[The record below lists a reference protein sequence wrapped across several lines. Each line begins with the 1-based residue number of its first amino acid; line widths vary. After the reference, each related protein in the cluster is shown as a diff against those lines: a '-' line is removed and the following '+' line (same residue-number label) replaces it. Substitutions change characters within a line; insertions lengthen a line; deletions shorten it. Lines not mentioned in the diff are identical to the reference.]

1 MQRQGI
7 AEDRANPAAMRTL
20 RTRLAAVAAILLA
33 TFVVA
38 TASAD
43 TGPDGY
49 SGDASLE
56 ISTPNGG
63 TPAQRPPSVEPSG
76 GVAGPKSRG
85 GARSSQLPGFQEEP
99 PQVEPPDEPEEPAPA
114 PEEIPE
120 EPSEELPDEEAA
132 QAPAGTG
139 AAPSGAGGGLPS
151 TGLELAA
158 LALVGAG
165 LLLAGLALRRG
176 PA

>member
-1 MQRQGI
+1 MQGQGI
-7 AEDRANPAAMRTL
+7 AEGRANPAAMHML
-20 RTRLAAVAAILLA
+20 RHRLAAVAAILLA

-43 TGPDGY
+43 TGPDG

-56 ISTPNGG
+56 VSTPNGG
-63 TPAQRPPSVEPSG
+63 TPAERPPSVEPSG
-76 GVAGPKSRG
+76 GVAGPKPRG
-85 GARSSQLPGFQEEP
+85 GAQSSQLPGFQEEP

-114 PEEIPE
+114 PEETPE
-120 EPSEELPDEEAA
+120 EPSEELPDEEA
-132 QAPAGTG
+132 QIPAGTG
-139 AAPSGAGGGLPS
+139 AAPSGTGGGLPS

-165 LLLAGLALRRG
+165 LLLAGMALRRG

>member
-1 MQRQGI
+1 MH
-7 AEDRANPAAMRTL
+7 TL
-20 RTRLAAVAAILLA
+20 RYRLAAVAAILLA
-33 TFVVA
+33 TLVVA

-43 TGPDGY
+43 TGPDTY
-49 SGDASLE
+49 AGDASLE
-56 ISTPNGG
+56 VNQLNGG
-63 TPAQRPPSVEPSG
+63 TTAVQPPAVEPSG
-76 GVAGPKSRG
+76 GVAGPAPKG
-85 GARSSQLPGFQEEP
+85 GAKSSQLPGFQEEP
-99 PQVEPPDEPEEPAPA
+99 PQVEPPPEEEPAPP
-114 PEEIPE
+114 PEDTPE
-120 EPSEELPDEEAA
+120 EPGQLPDEEAGE
-132 QAPAGTG
+132 APAGTG